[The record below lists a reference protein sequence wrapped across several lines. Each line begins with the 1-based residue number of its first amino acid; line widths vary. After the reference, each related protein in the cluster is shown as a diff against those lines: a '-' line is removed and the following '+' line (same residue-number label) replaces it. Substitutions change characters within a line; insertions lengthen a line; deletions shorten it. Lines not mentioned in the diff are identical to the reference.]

1 MIKVIIL
8 EKSLLGKVGDVINVK
23 FGYARNFLI
32 PYQKALYFNDSNIR
46 EFNKKKKFLNEI
58 ENKKINEIKD
68 IYKKIVLLSPIKLYY
83 KCSKNGKLFN
93 SFKKFDLYKIFL
105 KKLKYKISKKNIFF
119 PNGPI
124 KYIGKHIVNILFY
137 KNRKINFVINI
148 ISVK

>member
-1 MIKVIIL
+1 MVKIIIL
-8 EKSLLGKVGDVINVK
+8 KKSLLGKVGDIVDVK

-32 PYQKALYFNDSNIR
+32 PYQKALYFNNNNIK
-46 EFNKKKKFLNEI
+46 EFN
-58 ENKKINEIKD
+58 ENKSFFNKIKNRKIDEISN
-68 IYKKIVLLSPIKLYY
+68 IYKKIILLSPIKLYY

-124 KYIGKHIVNILFY
+124 KYIGKHVVNVLFY
-137 KNRKINFVINI
+137 KKIDFIINI
-148 ISVK
+148 ISIK